1 MALQK
6 AITLDNGY
14 EANYWVV
21 SNVEIYK
28 NTNTQISVLLYL
40 NEQTKQDGK
49 RNVYAKGY
57 SVSGEAWDTYFA
69 NTVLDTANPFKSAY
83 DYLKTLDEFQGAID
97 V

>member
-14 EANYWVV
+14 DANYWVV
-21 SNVEIYK
+21 SNVEIDK
-28 NTNTQISVLLYL
+28 NTHTQISVVLYL
-40 NEQTKQDGK
+40 NAQTKQDGK

-69 NTVLDTANPFKSAY
+69 NSVLDTANPFKSAY
-83 DYLKTLDEFQGAID
+83 DYLKTLDEFQGAIN